1 MVNEVRKT
9 FVEWCREFR
18 TPTKY
23 EFWSMANTGLHISD
37 VSPRG
42 TASERISDVTAFNIQ
57 LKNMKYTLDEFS
69 EAFFS
74 AAKGVITVDDPK
86 DFNDCILDIISE
98 AKKKLVNKQVRY
110 E

>member
-1 MVNEVRKT
+1 
-9 FVEWCREFR
+9 
-18 TPTKY
+18 
-23 EFWSMANTGLHISD
+23 
-37 VSPRG
+37 
-42 TASERISDVTAFNIQ
+42 
-57 LKNMKYTLDEFS
+57 MKYTLDEFS